1 METNKQ
7 SIPHSLLPFFNPP
20 PPPPPSLPHLAFLS
34 LSKITTNLAFPFKAA

>member
-20 PPPPPSLPHLAFLS
+20 PPLPHLAFLS
-34 LSKITTNLAFPFKAA
+34 LKNHYWPRISF